1 MLKRKSAK
9 EPSPESRREGQ
20 PVGSP
25 EMTYLEI
32 SFAKVPIFSA
42 CTPDELMHVAGA
54 TTLRAVAPGMAV
66 IVEGELGAREFFV
79 ILTGEAVVT
88 RGGHEVGTLGAGDFF
103 GELALFD
110 PAPRNAT
117 VTAATD
123 LSLAVL
129 SLPAFREALAEESI
143 RDSVLTGMAR
153 RLHDLDAR
161 Y

>member
-1 MLKRKSAK
+1 MLKRKQEGAPPDSSA
-9 EPSPESRREGQ
+9 GT
-20 PVGSP
+20 GSA
-25 EMTYLEI
+25 EVTYLEL

-42 CTPDELMHVAGA
+42 CTPDELLHVAGA
-54 TTLRAVAPGMAV
+54 TSLRTADAGEDV
-66 IVEGELGAREFFV
+66 ITEGELGAREFFV
-79 ILTGEAVVT
+79 ILKGEAQVT
-88 RGGHEVGTLGAGDFF
+88 RGGRAVGTLVPGDFF

-117 VTAATD
+117 VIATTE

-129 SLPAFREALAEESI
+129 SHASFRAALAEEPI

-161 Y
+161 F